1 MFETAGSGITIAKDR
16 IDHFPTVCLGIFA
29 QCAEGYGN
37 LIRSFGAAVIAVAIG
52 FGFQAGQCII
62 HHLLQ
67 FCIGGFCAQ
76 SVELGF
82 TIVVRG
88 QPLKYHC
95 GGVNV
100 RSRAVDRPET
110 AFQLIGF

>member
-16 IDHFPTVCLGIFA
+16 INHFPAIGLGIFA
-29 QCAEGYGN
+29 QCAEGYCN
-37 LIRSFGAAVIAVAIG
+37 LIRSFGAAVIAVGIG

-67 FCIGGFCAQ
+67 FCIGGFGAQ

-88 QPLKYHC
+88 QALKYHC
-95 GGVNV
+95 SGVDITDISGNG
-100 RSRAVDRPET
+100 P
-110 AFQLIGF
+110 

>member
-1 MFETAGSGITIAKDR
+1 MFEATGSGITIAKDR
-16 IDHFPTVCLGIFA
+16 INHFPAIGLGIFA
-29 QCAEGYGN
+29 QCAEGYCN

-52 FGFQAGQCII
+52 FGFQAGQSVI

-82 TIVVRG
+82 TLVVWS
-88 QPLKYHC
+88 QSLKYHC
-95 GGVNV
+95 SGINITDISGN
-100 RSRAVDRPET
+100 RP
-110 AFQLIGF
+110 